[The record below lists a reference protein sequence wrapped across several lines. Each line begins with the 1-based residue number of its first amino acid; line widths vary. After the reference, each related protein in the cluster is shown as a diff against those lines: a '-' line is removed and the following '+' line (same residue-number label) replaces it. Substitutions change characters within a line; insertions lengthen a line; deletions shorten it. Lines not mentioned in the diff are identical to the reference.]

1 MYVAQG
7 IPKIDTEIA
16 QKGHF
21 PMETDSFFGGVY
33 ILTLEM
39 FFQNFINALQWG
51 SFYAL
56 IALGYTL
63 VYGVLLL
70 INFAHGDIFMVGA
83 YIAFFIASFFLGSYA
98 FHLPFALSGNIIFV
112 LTVIITMILTAG
124 VGVTIERVAYRPLR
138 KKGAG
143 RLYVVITALMCGLVL
158 ENGNLALLGASRKS
172 FPDLIQKSIY
182 TIGGVSFTNVKILV
196 IVTTILVF
204 LFLEAIV
211 RKTKI
216 GMAMRAISYDRVA
229 VLLMGIPLDVVIVFT
244 FILGSSMAALAGILF
259 VTAYPVLEPYMG
271 AMVGWKA
278 FIAAVVGG
286 IGEIRGAF
294 VGGFILGFI
303 EIYVAAVFPSTLR
316 DLIAFAIL
324 LLLLSL
330 KPTGIF
336 GIARAQKI

>member
-1 MYVAQG
+1 
-7 IPKIDTEIA
+7 
-16 QKGHF
+16 
-21 PMETDSFFGGVY
+21 
-33 ILTLEM
+33 M

-83 YIAFFIASFFLGSYA
+83 YIAFFVASFFLGTYA
-98 FHLPFALSGNIIFV
+98 FHLPFVLSGNIIFV
-112 LTVIITMILTAG
+112 FTVIITMVLTAG

-172 FPDLIQKSIY
+172 FPELIQKSIY
-182 TIGGVSFTNVKILV
+182 TIGGVTFTNVKILV
-196 IVTTILVF
+196 IVVTILVF

-229 VLLMGIPLDVVIVFT
+229 VLLMGIPLDTVIVFT
-244 FILGSSMAALAGILF
+244 FILGSSLAALAGILF

-294 VGGFILGFI
+294 VGGFILGFV